1 LPLTTRPANTWLADL
16 FGGRN
21 RLTVSLNS
29 TFEAETDTSY
39 ANLDGNIGPLIAADY
54 TWAANVALYF
64 ENEHWLTKSFSIL
77 TGFQAV
83 YVQRNYHDRLN
94 SPVDGNQLTT
104 RISGLRPH
112 SEKQA
117 TIASLF
123 KQLLPDGRTFTE
135 CPISTSD
142 GVKATDVAW
151 LSSARSN
158 EADTQTCLSRAPDIC
173 VEILSPS
180 NTAREIEEK
189 IALYFESG
197 ASEVWVCQENGTL
210 LFHSLDGLQQA
221 SRVCRHFPAKL

>member
-1 LPLTTRPANTWLADL
+1 MAVTIQLETGHEQTAFNLKRWYEILQSPELAKLPYRI
-16 FGGRN
+16 
-21 RLTVSLNS
+21 
-29 TFEAETDTSY
+29 ETDRHGHILMS
-39 ANLDGNIGPLIAADY
+39 PPP
-54 TWAANVALYF
+54 AL
-64 ENEHWLTKSFSIL
+64 
-77 TGFQAV
+77 
-83 YVQRNYHDRLN
+83 
-94 SPVDGNQLTT
+94 
-104 RISGLRPH
+104 PH

-151 LSSARSN
+151 LSPTRSN

-210 LFHSLDGLQQA
+210 LFHSLDGLHQA
-221 SRVCRHFPAKL
+221 SSICGHFPSKLR